1 MLIDTHA
8 HLNNEDLYEKRH
20 ELVTRARE
28 AGVEKIIIAGYDV
41 TSSVQAVNIAKEIS
55 CCYALVGIHPNDAN
69 EWENGGKE
77 IIKELTKNEKVIGI
91 GEIGLDYYHNLSSR
105 ELQKKTFIGQISLA
119 KELSMPISIHDREA
133 HGDIMEII
141 KTQEAGI
148 SGGVLHCFSGSWEM
162 AKVCLAQGFY
172 LSFAGPITFK
182 NAVKLQEIVRKVP
195 LESLLVETD
204 CPYLTPVP
212 YRGKQNEP
220 SFLKFTAAKVAEL
233 KGITIDEVNIAV
245 GENAKKLFK
254 KL

>member
-41 TSSVQAVNIAKEIS
+41 TSSVQAVNIAMEIS
-55 CCYALVGIHPNDAN
+55 CCYALVGIHPHDAN

-91 GEIGLDYYHNLSSR
+91 GEIGLDYYHNLSSM
-105 ELQKKTFIGQISLA
+105 ELQKQTFIEQISLA

-133 HGDIMEII
+133 HGDLMEII

-148 SGGVLHCFSGSWEM
+148 NGGVLHCFSGSWEM